1 MTPPLLPELL
11 SERQP
16 IVEQALRASL
26 DLPADRGL
34 PLYRMM
40 RYQLG
45 WVDQMGEERS
55 GEQPRILGGLC
66 LEAHDALSAHGMAR
80 SATASSTAEDA
91 SSASEGAA
99 PASAA
104 IELFGESVRVHED
117 MQTAT
122 QQRAG
127 QDAVWWVWGPAQA
140 INVGDGL
147 HAVARLTLFHAQEAL
162 GVPATLAAVAALDAA
177 ALEYYEGQYLDLQLQ
192 ERVDVTVQQY
202 MRMARG
208 KHGAIFGGALALGAI
223 AAGASEDAV
232 RAWRDAGAAVGVG
245 ALIAN
250 EARVLWGEGEDA
262 GRALNKS
269 KLYPVV
275 VALAEGTLSQKRELG
290 GHYFKRVM
298 EPSDLDGIRNVLE
311 AAGART
317 KTEQAMIDAKAQA
330 LDAFDA
336 ADAAPDAMERWAAI
350 TDALVS
356 I

>member
-66 LEAHDALSAHGMAR
+66 LEAHDALSAGQVDHG
-80 SATASSTAEDA
+80 
-91 SSASEGAA
+91 A

-208 KHGAIFGGALALGAI
+208 KHGAIFGGAMALGAI
-223 AAGASEDAV
+223 AAGASENAV

-290 GHYFKRVM
+290 GYYFKRVM

-311 AAGART
+311 AAGARN
-317 KTEQAMIDAKAQA
+317 KTEQAMIDARAQA
-330 LDAFDA
+330 LDALEA

>member
-1 MTPPLLPELL
+1 MTLPLFPELL
-11 SERQP
+11 SERRP

-45 WVDQMGEERS
+45 WVDQMGEERP
-55 GEQPRILGGLC
+55 GEQPRVLGGLC
-66 LEAHDALSAHGMAR
+66 LEAHDALS
-80 SATASSTAEDA
+80 
-91 SSASEGAA
+91 SSAIGDSPLAIGGAA

-104 IELFGESVRVHED
+104 VELFGESVRVHED

-162 GVPATLAAVAALDAA
+162 GIPATLAAVAALDAA
-177 ALEYYEGQYLDLQLQ
+177 ALDYYEGQYLDLQLQ
-192 ERVDVTVQQY
+192 ERIDVTVQQY

-208 KHGAIFGGALALGAI
+208 KHGAIFGGAMALGAI
-223 AAGASEDAV
+223 AAGASDEMV
-232 RAWRDAGAAVGVG
+232 GAWRDAGAAVGIG
-245 ALIAN
+245 ALIAG
-250 EARVLWGEGEDA
+250 EARVLWGRGEDA

-290 GHYFKRVM
+290 GYYFKRVM
-298 EPSDLDGIRNVLE
+298 EPGDLDGIRNVLE

-330 LDAFDA
+330 LDSLRA
-336 ADAAPDAMERWAAI
+336 AGASPEAMERWASI

-356 I
+356 IQ

>member
-1 MTPPLLPELL
+1 MTPPSLPELL
-11 SERQP
+11 SERWP

-66 LEAHDALSAHGMAR
+66 LEALDALSAHGMGR
-80 SATASSTAEDA
+80 S
-91 SSASEGAA
+91 GAA
-99 PASAA
+99 SASAA

-177 ALEYYEGQYLDLQLQ
+177 ALDYYEGQYLDLQLQ

-223 AAGASEDAV
+223 AAGASEEAV
-232 RAWRDAGAAVGVG
+232 RAWRDAGAAIGVG
-245 ALIAN
+245 ALIAD
-250 EARVLWGEGEDA
+250 EARILWGEGEDA

-275 VALAEGTLSQKRELG
+275 VALAEGTLSQKRQLG
-290 GHYFKRVM
+290 GYYFKRVM
-298 EPSDLDGIRNVLE
+298 EPDDLDGIRNVLE
-311 AAGART
+311 ASGART
-317 KTEQAMIDAKAQA
+317 KTEQAMIDAKAHA
-330 LDAFDA
+330 LDALQA
-336 ADAAPDAMERWAAI
+336 ANAAPDAMERWAAI

-356 I
+356 IR